1 MKQFLKQ
8 LPLSLKLM
16 TFEAIWLFL
25 LELKNVKCNLTL
37 EIKSIIHITQTQIKF
52 AFELLIQV

>member
-1 MKQFLKQ
+1 
-8 LPLSLKLM
+8 M